1 MIRREFYETRTDGVS
16 LYRTYSDINHYIKQV
31 ETGNVY
37 SEAIDT
43 EDAPY
48 TYEETEDEII
58 SPEEEMRRIEEEMR
72 LMEEERERLYQEEI
86 KRHEEEMQRIM
97 DTEMQRMLTQ

>member
-1 MIRREFYETRTDGVS
+1 MIRREFYETRNDGVS

-48 TYEETEDEII
+48 TYEETDDEII
-58 SPEEEMRRIEEEMR
+58 SPEEMMRRMEEEMERQREEEMR
-72 LMEEERERLYQEEI
+72 LMEEQIWE
-86 KRHEEEMQRIM
+86 KSNKF
-97 DTEMQRMLTQ
+97 

>member
-1 MIRREFYETRTDGVS
+1 MIRREFYETRYDGVS
-16 LYRTYSDINHYIKQV
+16 LYRTYSDINHYIMQV

-48 TYEETEDEII
+48 TYEETEEEII
-58 SPEEEMRRIEEEMR
+58 SPEEQMRRMEEEMR
-72 LMEEERERLYQEEI
+72 LRDEEMERQR
-86 KRHEEEMQRIM
+86 EEEMRRHQEEMERILQ
-97 DTEMQRMLTQ
+97 TL

>member
-1 MIRREFYETRTDGVS
+1 MIRREFYETRNDGVS

-58 SPEEEMRRIEEEMR
+58 SPEEMMRRMEEEMR
-72 LMEEERERLYQEEI
+72 LREEEMERQREEEMR
-86 KRHEEEMQRIM
+86 RHEEEMLREQ
-97 DTEMQRMLTQ
+97 EEYLANL

>member
-1 MIRREFYETRTDGVS
+1 MIKREFYETRNDGVS

-43 EDAPY
+43 DDAPY

-58 SPEEEMRRIEEEMR
+58 SPEEMMRRMEEEMRLREEEMERQREEEMR
-72 LMEEERERLYQEEI
+72 LMEEQIWE
-86 KRHEEEMQRIM
+86 KSNKF
-97 DTEMQRMLTQ
+97 

>member
-1 MIRREFYETRTDGVS
+1 MLNIQTKNNMIKREFYQTRNDGVS

-43 EDAPY
+43 EDKNY
-48 TYEETEDEII
+48 TYVETDEVVLT
-58 SPEEEMRRIEEEMR
+58 PEERMKKMEEEMR
-72 LMEEERERLYQEEI
+72 LRQEEQE
-86 KRHEEEMQRIM
+86 RQMREEMEKMRIK
-97 DTEMQRMLTQ
+97 L

>member
-1 MIRREFYETRTDGVS
+1 MIKREFYETRTDGVS
-16 LYRTYSDINHYIKQV
+16 LYRTYSDMNHYIKQV

-43 EDAPY
+43 EDASF

-58 SPEEEMRRIEEEMR
+58 SPEEMMRRMEEEMR
-72 LMEEERERLYQEEI
+72 LREEEMERQHQEEL
-86 KRHEEEMQRIM
+86 RRYEEEMQRV
-97 DTEMQRMLTQ
+97 